1 MMITSKDNELIKSLS
16 KLLTSPKYRREHS
29 EFAAEGVR
37 LCADGA
43 QSGAEISWFIYTARA
58 AEKYAAE
65 FALLHSCCQKSCE
78 ISESLLKKI
87 ADTKSP
93 QGFIC
98 VFKMNSSC
106 FQVKKQERYLA
117 LESIQDPSNM
127 GTILRSAE
135 AFGISGVIVSGD
147 CCDIYSPKVVRGSMG
162 AVFRLPIIQEEN
174 FSEYIRDLTAKRI
187 FTYASTPRN
196 ADDIETIDFSN
207 GGVLLIGNEGNGLKE
222 ETINACYQRICI
234 RMNGRAES
242 LNASAAA
249 AVLLYRLCVDK
260 D

>member
-1 MMITSKDNELIKSLS
+1 MITSKDNELIKSLS

-106 FQVKKQERYLA
+106 FQVKKTGKIPCPRKYSGSVQYGNNIAKCGSIRHKRSDRIRRLLRYLFA
-117 LESIQDPSNM
+117 
-127 GTILRSAE
+127 
-135 AFGISGVIVSGD
+135 
-147 CCDIYSPKVVRGSMG
+147 
-162 AVFRLPIIQEEN
+162 
-174 FSEYIRDLTAKRI
+174 
-187 FTYASTPRN
+187 
-196 ADDIETIDFSN
+196 
-207 GGVLLIGNEGNGLKE
+207 
-222 ETINACYQRICI
+222 
-234 RMNGRAES
+234 
-242 LNASAAA
+242 
-249 AVLLYRLCVDK
+249 
-260 D
+260 

>member
-1 MMITSKDNELIKSLS
+1 
-16 KLLTSPKYRREHS
+16 
-29 EFAAEGVR
+29 
-37 LCADGA
+37 
-43 QSGAEISWFIYTARA
+43 
-58 AEKYAAE
+58 
-65 FALLHSCCQKSCE
+65 
-78 ISESLLKKI
+78 
-87 ADTKSP
+87 
-93 QGFIC
+93 
-98 VFKMNSSC
+98 
-106 FQVKKQERYLA
+106 
-117 LESIQDPSNM
+117 
-127 GTILRSAE
+127 
-135 AFGISGVIVSGD
+135 
-147 CCDIYSPKVVRGSMG
+147 MG

-260 D
+260 A